1 MKKPRAAMAPGAH
14 DDRLTRKRVTSPT
27 LFRRIAAAFAS
38 LALGTGLAL
47 VAVAAPA
54 SAHHNDIEGVA
65 ACNTSGT
72 YDITWKVTNSENLT
86 EEITDSSNTSVVS
99 VGTEI
104 GPNNSATFE
113 QNGVDAGTYHLSLTA
128 KWSNGQTNTSP
139 GTVTAEGDCGDGDND
154 VKKVT
159 YCHATSSATNPYERI
174 TTSVNAFLKSG
185 HIDHDGDI
193 FPAFTYVKNGT
204 THDIAAQGDQSL
216 LAFEDCA
223 KEIPVGDAPSFSD
236 TCGADNEQLT
246 VPADTTKVDWSS
258 TEANGIIT
266 VTATAKAGHVF
277 EPGSKTSWEF
287 AVDDAPCV
295 IDVDGAPSFSDT
307 CGPDNEQLTVPAD
320 TDSIEWA
327 SVEADGIITVTATA
341 KPGSAFPD
349 GAQVEWVY
357 SIDDEPCPVSTTP
370 TTPTPTPPTD
380 TTPTAATPTG
390 DTLASTGFTGTTISI
405 VAGVILAAGL
415 AFVVIAQVR
424 RKRA

>member
-1 MKKPRAAMAPGAH
+1 MNTPHAAMAPGAH
-14 DDRLTRKRVTSPT
+14 DDRRMRKRVVSPS

-38 LALGTGLAL
+38 LALGGGLAL
-47 VAVAAPA
+47 VAVAGPA

-72 YDITWKVTNSENLT
+72 YDITWTVTNSENLT
-86 EEITDSSNTSVVS
+86 EEITHSSNSSVVA

-104 GPNNSATFE
+104 APKQSATFQ
-113 QNGVDAGTYHLSLTA
+113 QNGVDAGTYPLTLGA
-128 KWSNGQTNTSP
+128 KWSNGQTNTSS
-139 GTVTAEGDCGDGDND
+139 GTVTAEGDCGDGDNE

-204 THDIAAQGDQSL
+204 THQVAAQGDQSL

-223 KEIPVGDAPSFSD
+223 EPKEEIPVGDAPSFSD
-236 TCGADNEQLT
+236 TCGPDNEQLT
-246 VPADTTKVDWSS
+246 VPADTTKVDWNS
-258 TEANGIIT
+258 TEVDGIVT
-266 VTATAKAGHVF
+266 VTATAKAGFVF
-277 EPGSKTSWEF
+277 EPGSKTMWEF
-287 AVDDAPCV
+287 TVDDAPCV

-327 SVEADGIITVTATA
+327 SVEADGMITVTATA

-370 TTPTPTPPTD
+370 TPTPPAD
-380 TTPTAATPTG
+380 TTPTATG
-390 DTLASTGFTGTTISI
+390 DALASTGFTGTTISI
-405 VAGVILAAGL
+405 VAGVIVAAGL
-415 AFVVIAQVR
+415 TFVVIAQVR
-424 RKRA
+424 RRRA